1 MCIYEFI
8 AHNDHD
14 KGERM
19 NCGKCNPQQLGI
31 DFSMAFQP
39 IVTFSQQQ
47 IWGYETLVRGLN
59 NQPASFILDQIDESK
74 IHSFDQIIRSK
85 AIKLAHSLHFDQ
97 ILSINFLPNAVYKP
111 ENCIQSTLAV
121 CDELGFDKKRI
132 MFEVTEAE
140 KITDHAHLKNIF
152 TEYKKHQFLTA
163 IDDFGAGYSG
173 LNLLAEWQPDII
185 KLDMNLIRH
194 IDQNKTK
201 QLIVKS
207 ILDVCQGLGIQVI
220 SEGVETRQ
228 ELEVL
233 VDFGVNLFQ
242 GYYFAKP
249 LFEGLPAVPETCFKL
264 N

>member
-1 MCIYEFI
+1 MQ
-8 AHNDHD
+8 
-14 KGERM
+14 
-19 NCGKCNPQQLGI
+19 CGKCNPQQLGI
-31 DFSMAFQP
+31 EFSMAFQP
-39 IVTFSQQQ
+39 IIAFQQKH
-47 IWGYETLVRGLN
+47 IWGYETLVRGME
-59 NQPASFILDQIDESK
+59 NQPAAFILEQIDASK

-85 AIKLAHSLHFDQ
+85 AIRLAHQLHFDQ
-97 ILSINFLPNAVYKP
+97 ILSINFLPNAVYNP

-152 TEYKKHQFLTA
+152 AEYKKHQFLTA

-185 KLDMNLIRH
+185 KLDMNLIRD

-207 ILDVCQGLGIQVI
+207 ILDVCRGLNIEVI
-220 SEGVETRQ
+220 SEGVETKQ
-228 ELEVL
+228 ELAVL
-233 VDFGVNLFQ
+233 VDFGIDLFQ

-249 LFEGLPAVPETCFKL
+249 LFEGLPEVADQAYIL
-264 N
+264 

>member
-1 MCIYEFI
+1 MQ
-8 AHNDHD
+8 
-14 KGERM
+14 
-19 NCGKCNPQQLGI
+19 CGKCNPQQLGI
-31 DFSMAFQP
+31 EFSMAFQP
-39 IVTFSQQQ
+39 IIAFQQKH
-47 IWGYETLVRGLN
+47 IWGYETLVRGME
-59 NQPASFILDQIDESK
+59 NQPAAFILEQIDASK

-85 AIKLAHSLHFDQ
+85 AIRLAHQLHFDQ
-97 ILSINFLPNAVYKP
+97 ILSINFLPNAVYNP

-152 TEYKKHQFLTA
+152 AEYKKHQFLTA

-185 KLDMNLIRH
+185 KLDMNLIRD

-207 ILDVCQGLGIQVI
+207 ILDVCRGLNIEVI
-220 SEGVETRQ
+220 SEGVETKQ
-228 ELEVL
+228 ELAVL
-233 VDFGVNLFQ
+233 VDFGIDLFQ

-249 LFEGLPAVPETCFKL
+249 LFEGLPEVADQAFIL
-264 N
+264 

>member
-1 MCIYEFI
+1 MATRSAEGCGGLCRQGLGFEI
-8 AHNDHD
+8 A
-14 KGERM
+14 
-19 NCGKCNPQQLGI
+19 
-31 DFSMAFQP
+31 MAFQP
-39 IVTFSQQQ
+39 IVDIAAHE
-47 IWGYETLVRGLN
+47 IWAYEALVRGPN
-59 NQPASFILDQIDESK
+59 GEGAGTIFAQVTDQNRYA
-74 IHSFDQIIRSK
+74 FDQACRVT
-85 AIKLAHSLHFDQ
+85 AIETAAELGLTGR
-97 ILSINFLPNAVYKP
+97 LSINFLPNAVYRP
-111 ENCIQSTLAV
+111 ETCIRATLDASDRVGFAV
-121 CDELGFDKKRI
+121 DKLV
-132 MFEVTEAE
+132 FEVTEAE
-140 KITDHAHLKNIF
+140 KVEDRAHLKNIF

-185 KLDMNLIRH
+185 KLDMNLIRD

-207 ILDVCQGLGIQVI
+207 ILDVCHGLGIQVI

>member
-1 MCIYEFI
+1 
-8 AHNDHD
+8 
-14 KGERM
+14 M
-19 NCGKCNPQQLGI
+19 NCGKCNPQDLGI

-39 IVTFSQQQ
+39 IVAFHEKK

-59 NQPASFILDQIDESK
+59 NEPASYILDQINESK
-74 IHSFDQIIRSK
+74 VHSFDQIIRSRS
-85 AIKLAHSLHFDQ
+85 IRLANTLQFDQ

-111 ENCIQSTLAV
+111 ENCIQSTLNV

-132 MFEVTEAE
+132 MFEVTEVE

-185 KLDMNLIRH
+185 KLDMNLIRD
-194 IDQNKTK
+194 IDHNKTK

-207 ILDVCQGLGIQVI
+207 ILDVCNGLNIKVI
-220 SEGVETRQ
+220 SEGIETAG
-228 ELEVL
+228 ELAVM
-233 VDFGVNLFQ
+233 VDFGVNLYQ
-242 GYYFAKP
+242 GYYFARP
-249 LFEGLPAVPETCFKL
+249 LFENLPAIPEECFNL
-264 N
+264 PQ

>member
-1 MCIYEFI
+1 
-8 AHNDHD
+8 
-14 KGERM
+14 
-19 NCGKCNPQQLGI
+19 
-31 DFSMAFQP
+31 
-39 IVTFSQQQ
+39 
-47 IWGYETLVRGLN
+47 
-59 NQPASFILDQIDESK
+59 
-74 IHSFDQIIRSK
+74 
-85 AIKLAHSLHFDQ
+85 
-97 ILSINFLPNAVYKP
+97 
-111 ENCIQSTLAV
+111 
-121 CDELGFDKKRI
+121 

-185 KLDMNLIRH
+185 KLDMNLIRD

-220 SEGVETRQ
+220 SEGVETKA
-228 ELEVL
+228 ELAVL
-233 VDFGVNLFQ
+233 VDFGVNLYQ

-249 LFEGLPAVPETCFKL
+249 LFEALPAVPAACFEL
-264 N
+264 NN

>member
-1 MCIYEFI
+1 
-8 AHNDHD
+8 
-14 KGERM
+14 
-19 NCGKCNPQQLGI
+19 
-31 DFSMAFQP
+31 MAFQP
-39 IVTFSQQQ
+39 IIAFQQKH
-47 IWGYETLVRGLN
+47 IWGYETLVRGME
-59 NQPASFILDQIDESK
+59 NQPAAFILEQIDASK

-85 AIKLAHSLHFDQ
+85 AIRLAHQLHFDQ
-97 ILSINFLPNAVYKP
+97 ILSINFLPNAVYNP

-152 TEYKKHQFLTA
+152 AEYKKHQFLTA

-185 KLDMNLIRH
+185 KLDMNLIRD

-207 ILDVCQGLGIQVI
+207 ILDVCRGLNIEVI
-220 SEGVETRQ
+220 SEGVETKQ
-228 ELEVL
+228 ELAVL
-233 VDFGVNLFQ
+233 VDFGIDLFQ

-249 LFEGLPAVPETCFKL
+249 LFEGLPEVADQAYIL
-264 N
+264 

>member
-1 MCIYEFI
+1 MQ
-8 AHNDHD
+8 
-14 KGERM
+14 
-19 NCGKCNPQQLGI
+19 CGKCNPQHLGI

-39 IVTFSQQQ
+39 IIAFERKQ
-47 IWGYETLVRGLN
+47 IWGYETLVRGLE
-59 NQPASFILDQIDESK
+59 NQPAAFILDQIDASS
-74 IHSFDQIIRSK
+74 IHSFDQTIRSK
-85 AIKLAHSLHFDQ
+85 AIRLANQLHFDQ
-97 ILSINFLPNAVYKP
+97 ILSINFLPNAVYNP

-185 KLDMNLIRH
+185 KLDMNLIRD

-207 ILDVCQGLGIQVI
+207 ILDVCRGLNIEVI
-220 SEGVETRQ
+220 SEGVETRA
-228 ELEVL
+228 ELTVL
-233 VDFGVNLFQ
+233 VDFGIDLFQ

-249 LFEGLPAVPETCFKL
+249 LFEGLPTVAEDCFSL
-264 N
+264 AHSPDPR

>member
-1 MCIYEFI
+1 
-8 AHNDHD
+8 
-14 KGERM
+14 M

-39 IVTFSQQQ
+39 IVAFNEKRT
-47 IWGYETLVRGLN
+47 WGYETLVRGVN
-59 NQPASFILDQIDESK
+59 NEPASFILDQVNESK
-74 IHSFDQIIRSK
+74 VHSFDQIIRSRS
-85 AIKLAHSLHFDQ
+85 IRLAHSLQFDQ

-111 ENCIQSTLAV
+111 ENCIQSTLKV

-132 MFEVTEAE
+132 MFEVTEIE

-185 KLDMNLIRH
+185 KLDMNLIRD

-207 ILDVCQGLGIQVI
+207 ILDVCNGLNIKVI
-220 SEGVETRQ
+220 SEGIETVG
-228 ELEVL
+228 ELSVM
-233 VDFGVNLFQ
+233 VDFGVDLFQ

-249 LFEGLPAVPETCFKL
+249 LFENLPVVPEACFTL
-264 N
+264 HA

>member
-1 MCIYEFI
+1 MIKVS
-8 AHNDHD
+8 N
-14 KGERM
+14 M
-19 NCGKCNPQQLGI
+19 NCGKCNPQQLDI

-39 IVTFSQQQ
+39 IVAFAQQSV
-47 IWGYETLVRGLN
+47 WGYETLVRGIN
-59 NQPASFILDQIDESK
+59 NEPASFILDQIDETR
-74 IHSFDQIIRSK
+74 IHSFDQTIRSK
-85 AIKLAHSLHFDQ
+85 AIKLAHRLDFEQ

-111 ENCIQSTLAV
+111 EHCIQSTLAV
-121 CDELGFDKKRI
+121 CDQLGFDKKRL

-152 TEYKKHQFLTA
+152 AEYKRHQFLTA

-185 KLDMNLIRH
+185 KLDMNLIRD

-220 SEGVETRQ
+220 SEGVETRA
-228 ELEVL
+228 ELAVL
-233 VDFGVNLFQ
+233 VDFGVDLFQ

-249 LFEGLPAVPETCFKL
+249 LFEGLPAVPDSCFEL
-264 N
+264 TR

>member
-1 MCIYEFI
+1 MQ
-8 AHNDHD
+8 
-14 KGERM
+14 
-19 NCGKCNPQQLGI
+19 CGKCNPQQLGI

-39 IVTFSQQQ
+39 IIAFEGKQ
-47 IWGYETLVRGLN
+47 IWGYESLVRGIE
-59 NQPASFILDQIDESK
+59 NQPAAFILEQIDASK
-74 IHSFDQIIRSK
+74 IHSFDQTIRSK
-85 AIKLAHSLHFDQ
+85 AIRLANQLNFDQ

-152 TEYKKHQFLTA
+152 SEYKKHQFLTA

-207 ILDVCQGLGIQVI
+207 ILDVCHGLNIEVI
-220 SEGVETRQ
+220 SEGIETKE
-228 ELEVL
+228 ELSVL
-233 VDFGVNLFQ
+233 VDFGVDLFQ

-249 LFEGLPAVPETCFKL
+249 LFEGLPAVADQAFVL
-264 N
+264 